1 MNSKQFSRAH
11 KQIKEEQLHNNKL
24 DSLINEIN
32 IMSPDN
38 GEISCLHS
46 KQVQEKQ
53 KNPADSNKEQFP
65 KKDSLVIRI
74 LKNVEHLKRE
84 KQKIKDFRMNS
95 QCSFQGENEIQVYH
109 RRVVSLQNENTQK
122 SDIYQ
127 IPIPQSIKLLQT
139 DLLKHKKQ
147 DNIIKKSLNKE
158 GCILIKE
165 LFFISTI
172 KAIITIYQNI
182 IKFHKTVNIK
192 DLPEL
197 SQQDKIESYSGD
209 YVNQIRQKL
218 KLKQDFSFYNLF
230 FWKFNSCFTI
240 IMLIL
245 GMIESNSNFI
255 ISLLL
260 YNIIENFQNGDK
272 EQAQL
277 DALYLTFLS
286 IVTIIGRHYQYIQ
299 LSKFGGKLRQILMYI
314 LIEKI
319 STLSSCSIQKSN
331 SGSILNIIC
340 SDLSTLEWQY
350 GYIYCIPIVPIS
362 LLCSGWIL
370 WLQFQGPYGLMAV
383 LICVITYPTQTII
396 QKCIQAKIKKLK
408 EYQDLRLKQQTN
420 FLDNLQTI
428 KMYCWQETVRQLI
441 LKTRH
446 QEWKQYIL
454 IQILTLIDRSINQSI
469 NIWGSFLFLIII
481 YNLGIPLNLQ
491 KIILTIQLM
500 ASIRY
505 YCVHQV
511 SYGLK
516 AIINLNVI
524 FKRIKNFTQIEPLFA
539 QILEF
544 QNDHPNANPQS
555 FLELSSNKELSQF
568 SLIKLTEKTNQQTKP
583 SFQILQEEVIQIR
596 SVYCYWDM
604 QKQPLLKNINFIA
617 NRGQLISVIGKT
629 GSGKTTF
636 LQLILKEIP
645 YIQGQL
651 EIAENLTF
659 GYVEQEPF
667 INPSTIKENILFGR
681 EYNQELFNEVL
692 KASNFISDLIDL
704 PDLENTEIGENGATL
719 SGGQKARLS
728 LARALYAMPS
738 VYLFDDPLSAVD
750 SKVAKH
756 LFSQAIQQFIF
767 QYQPTKNNNQPN
779 PLVIM
784 TTHQLSYALKCDYIV
799 VLEEG
804 QIICQ
809 GKASDVGLQ
818 IEKILNIQPVEILE
832 NNQNQKN
839 KQQQNFDGKKKL
851 NKDNLSYHQTNLLTP
866 NEKVIKTAKQLI
878 FYVTK
883 SKLLL
888 ILILNLLTEI
898 IRNIFYRLLT
908 LNEDDESIRK
918 YTFIIL
924 LLVISNLINNVLKY
938 SICSYVILDMNNL
951 IFSKTTLALANGK
964 KAYFDKLPSGII
976 INKYSTDL
984 SILDNQMP
992 IVLIDIFEDGC
1003 QFIISLLM
1011 IGFLQPFFFLPILLT
1026 LFLSYI
1032 LFKTVVQILSQ
1043 LKINDLVQRAPQLSQ
1058 FKIYLQGLTHY
1069 RLQNQFNQLKQ
1080 KFFMLANNSFQ
1091 SNYIYHQTQKCFSQ
1105 YIDLI
1110 GLFTK
1115 TSGTYLIIAFIG
1127 DNSLFSQAL
1136 LLLQSFHSQNTLLR
1150 QLMELSGLF
1159 NSYERLLDIL
1169 EIDQEKDKE
1178 NINKILPKA
1187 WPKQGSIVLKNL
1199 SMQYDMNQKPVLKN
1213 IEMEIKP
1220 EEKIAFVG
1228 RTGAGKSSLIAA
1240 LFRLVEIDSQSQI
1253 FIDGCDVR
1261 ELSLNQLRKALAIIP
1276 QQPLLFYGS
1285 IKQNLDPQNL
1295 YTDSDI
1301 WKALS
1306 EVNMDNLIEQQKQLL
1321 NCDIMDLN
1329 LSAGQKQQL
1338 CLARVILMRRKILIL
1353 DEASANIDILT
1364 DQAIQEIIRS
1374 KFMDCTIITI
1384 AHRLNTIAHYDKV
1397 IVLENG
1403 EIVEQGNPF
1412 ELLSNDQN
1420 AESINKKTK
1429 FSEMVLE
1436 TGNKNAQQIFIM
1448 AKESYYIQ
1456 QLKKKQKA
1464 KL

>member
-1 MNSKQFSRAH
+1 MNSNFHSNTDKQF
-11 KQIKEEQLHNNKL
+11 KQQRQCISKL
-24 DSLINEIN
+24 DCLVNEIS
-32 IMSPDN
+32 IMTPND
-38 GEISCLHS
+38 GEIVCLNS
-46 KQVQEKQ
+46 LKAPTKRTIQIESTNQQPQRKDSLTTKIFQNVIRLKKEKQ
-53 KNPADSNKEQFP
+53 KNQ
-65 KKDSLVIRI
+65 
-74 LKNVEHLKRE
+74 
-84 KQKIKDFRMNS
+84 DFRINS
-95 QCSFQGENEIQVYH
+95 QCDIKPESEVQFNK
-109 RRVVSLQNENTQK
+109 RRVVSLESESNKQSETCQISIPK
-122 SDIYQ
+122 SV
-127 IPIPQSIKLLQT
+127 KLLKT
-139 DLLKHKKQ
+139 DLLKNKKQ
-147 DNIIKKSLNKE
+147 VNTRQVVKSKE
-158 GCILIKE
+158 GCKFIKE
-165 LFFISTI
+165 LLFISTI
-172 KAIITIYQNI
+172 KTIITIYQNI
-182 IKFHKTVNIK
+182 IKYHKTVDIK
-192 DLPEL
+192 DLPQLSPQDQIEL
-197 SQQDKIESYSGD
+197 YSAE
-209 YVNQIRQKL
+209 YVNQMRQDL
-218 KLKQDFSFYNLF
+218 KVKVDFSFYNLF
-230 FWKFNSCFTI
+230 FWKFNSCFTLT
-240 IMLIL
+240 MLIL

-260 YNIIENFQNGDK
+260 FNIIENVQNGNK
-272 EQAQL
+272 EAAQL
-277 DALYLTFLS
+277 NALYLTFLS
-286 IVTIIGRHYQYIQ
+286 LITIIGRHYQYIQ

-319 STLSSCSIQKSN
+319 STLSICSIQKSN

-396 QKCIQAKIKKLK
+396 QKCIQSMIKQLK

-420 FLDNLQTI
+420 FLDNIQTI
-428 KMYCWQETVRQLI
+428 KMYCWQESVRQMI
-441 LKTRH
+441 LRTRLL
-446 QEWKQYIL
+446 EWKKHIQ

-469 NIWGSFLFLIII
+469 NIWGSFLFLVII

-491 KIILTIQLM
+491 KVILTIQLM

-524 FKRIKNFTQIEPLFA
+524 FKRIKDFAQIEPLFA

-544 QNDHPNANPQS
+544 HNDHPNINGQS
-555 FLELSSNKELSQF
+555 YLELSSNKEMSQF
-568 SLIKLTEKTNQQTKP
+568 SLIKLSEKANQQTKA
-583 SFQILQEEVIQIR
+583 SFQILQDEAITIR
-596 SVYCYWDM
+596 SVYCYWEL
-604 QKQPLLKNINFIA
+604 QKQPLLKNINFTA

-651 EIAENLTF
+651 ELSDNLTF

-667 INPSTIKENILFGR
+667 INPTTIKENILFGR
-681 EYNQELFNEVL
+681 EYNKELFDEVL
-692 KASNFISDLIDL
+692 KASNFLTDLVEL
-704 PDLENTEIGENGATL
+704 PDLENTVIGDNGATL
-719 SGGQKARLS
+719 SGGQRARLS

-756 LFSQAIQQFIF
+756 IFSKAIQQFIF
-767 QYQPTKNNNQPN
+767 QYQPTKRNNHPS
-779 PLVIM
+779 PIVIL

-799 VLEEG
+799 VLEDG

-809 GKASDVGLQ
+809 GKAIDIGLQ
-818 IEKILNIQPVEILE
+818 IEKILNVQPVEINE
-832 NNQNQKN
+832 NAQNSRQQLSFTKKKSNNFNLCQNQII
-839 KQQQNFDGKKKL
+839 
-851 NKDNLSYHQTNLLTP
+851 LLTP
-866 NEKVIKTAKQLI
+866 NEQVIKTIKKLI
-878 FYVTK
+878 QYVTT

-888 ILILNLLTEI
+888 ILALNILTEI
-898 IRNIFYRLLT
+898 IRNLFYRLLT
-908 LNEDDESIRK
+908 LNADDEGIRK
-918 YTFIIL
+918 YAFLISV
-924 LLVISNLINNVLKY
+924 LVITHLINNVLKY
-938 SICSYVILDMNNL
+938 SICSYVILDMNNK
-951 IFSKTTLALANGK
+951 IFSKSMQALAHGK
-964 KAYFDKLPSGII
+964 KSFFDKQPSGII

-1003 QFIISLLM
+1003 QFVVSLLM

-1026 LFLSYI
+1026 LFLSYV

-1043 LKINDLVQRAPQLSQ
+1043 LKINDLTQRAPQLSQ
-1058 FKIYLQGLTHY
+1058 FKIYIQGLTHY
-1069 RLQNQFNQLKQ
+1069 RLSNQFNQLKQ
-1080 KFFMLANNSFQ
+1080 KFFALANNSFQ
-1091 SNYIYHQTQKCFSQ
+1091 SNYIYHLTQKCFSQ
-1105 YIDLI
+1105 YVDLI
-1110 GLFTK
+1110 ALITK
-1115 TSGTYLIIAFIG
+1115 TSGTYLIIAFIE

-1159 NSYERLLDIL
+1159 NSYERLLDIF
-1169 EIDQEKDKE
+1169 EIEKEKDDEKGST
-1178 NINKILPKA
+1178 ILPRA

-1199 SMQYDMNQKPVLKN
+1199 SLQYCANQQPVLKN
-1213 IEMEIKP
+1213 IDLEIKP

-1228 RTGAGKSSLIAA
+1228 RTGAGKSSLISA
-1240 LFRLVEIDSQSQI
+1240 LFRLVDIGSESSIL
-1253 FIDGCDVR
+1253 IDGCNVKD
-1261 ELSLNQLRKALAIIP
+1261 LSLNQLRRALAIIP

-1306 EVNMDNLIEQQKQLL
+1306 EVNLDGMIEQQKQLL

-1374 KFMDCTIITI
+1374 KFMDCTILTI

-1403 EIVEQGNPF
+1403 EIAEQGNPF
-1412 ELLSNDQN
+1412 ELLSDDYQ
-1420 AESINKKTK
+1420 AEFINKKTK
-1429 FSEMVLE
+1429 FAEMVLE
-1436 TGNKNAQQIFIM
+1436 TGNMNAQQIFGM

-1464 KL
+1464 KI

>member
-1 MNSKQFSRAH
+1 MKTNIFTRSDKQS
-11 KQIKEEQLHNNKL
+11 KEEQLHNNKQDCL
-24 DSLINEIN
+24 VNEIN
-32 IMSPDN
+32 IISPVDVEMQILN
-38 GEISCLHS
+38 SSQIPVQMKNPIESTK
-46 KQVQEKQ
+46 KQIQKRDTQVTKIFKDAGHLKKETQ
-53 KNPADSNKEQFP
+53 KNT
-65 KKDSLVIRI
+65 
-74 LKNVEHLKRE
+74 
-84 KQKIKDFRMNS
+84 DFQVNS
-95 QCSFQGENEIQVYH
+95 QCSIQADNEIKLYQK
-109 RRVVSLQNENTQK
+109 RVFSLQNENEK
-122 SDIYQ
+122 KYDIHQ
-127 IPIPQSIKLLQT
+127 NQIPQSVKLLKT
-139 DLLKHKKQ
+139 DILKHKKQ
-147 DNIIKKSLNKE
+147 AKVIQVTRFKDRCTL
-158 GCILIKE
+158 LKE

-172 KAIITIYQNI
+172 KAIITIYKKI

-197 SQQDKIESYSGD
+197 SEQDQIESYSHD
-209 YVNQIRQKL
+209 YVNQIRQEL
-218 KLKQDFSFYNLF
+218 KLKQEFSFYNLF
-230 FWKFNSCFTI
+230 FWKFNSCFTL

-260 YNIIENFQNGDK
+260 YNIIENFQNNDK

-277 DALYLTFLS
+277 NALYLAFLS
-286 IVTIIGRHYQYIQ
+286 IITIIGRHYQYIQ

-319 STLSSCSIQKSN
+319 STLSNCSIQKSN

-362 LLCSGWIL
+362 LLCSGCIL

-383 LICVITYPTQTII
+383 MICIITYPTQTII
-396 QKCIQAKIKKLK
+396 QKCIQSMIKKLK
-408 EYQDLRLKQQTN
+408 QYQDLRLKQQTN
-420 FLDNLQTI
+420 FLDNIQTI
-428 KMYCWQETVRQLI
+428 KMYCWQETVRQMI

-446 QEWKQYIL
+446 LEWKQYIL

-524 FKRIKNFTQIEPLFA
+524 FKRIKNFTLIQPLFA
-539 QILEF
+539 QIFEF
-544 QNDHPNANPQS
+544 QNDHPNANAQS
-555 FLELSSNKELSQF
+555 YLELSSNKELSQF
-568 SLIKLTEKTNQQTKP
+568 SLIKLTEKTNPQTKI
-583 SFQILQEEVIQIR
+583 SFQVLQDEAIQIR

-604 QKQPLLKNINFIA
+604 QKQPLLKNINFTG
-617 NRGQLISVIGKT
+617 NRGQLISIIGKT

-651 EIAENLTF
+651 ELVENLTF

-681 EYNQELFNEVL
+681 EYNQELFHEVL
-692 KASNFISDLIDL
+692 KASNFLSDLVNL
-704 PDLENTEIGENGATL
+704 PDLENTIIGENGATL
-719 SGGQKARLS
+719 SGGQRARLS

-738 VYLFDDPLSAVD
+738 VYLLDDPLSAVD

-767 QYQPTKNNNQPN
+767 QYQTTKNKNQPS
-779 PLVIM
+779 PIVIM

-809 GKASDVGLQ
+809 GKANEVGLQ
-818 IEKILNIQPVEILE
+818 IEKILNIQPVEIIE
-832 NNQNQKN
+832 SNQNSKN
-839 KQQQNFDGKKKL
+839 RQQQSLDIKKKQ
-851 NKDNLSYHQTNLLTP
+851 NSENLFYQPTNLLTP
-866 NEKVIKTAKQLI
+866 NQQVIKTIKQLLL
-878 FYVTK
+878 YVTR
-883 SKLLL
+883 SKLFI
-888 ILILNLLTEI
+888 ILVLNVLTEI
-898 IRNIFYRLLT
+898 IRNLFYRLLT
-908 LNEDDESIRK
+908 LNADDEGIRK
-918 YTFIIL
+918 YAFIIL
-924 LLVISNLINNVLKY
+924 FLVLTNLINNILKY
-938 SICSYVILDMNNL
+938 SICSYVILDMNNQ
-951 IFSKTTLALANGK
+951 IFSKSMLALSNGK
-964 KAYFDKLPSGII
+964 KGYFDKLPSGII

-1003 QFIISLLM
+1003 QFITSLLM
-1011 IGFLQPFFFLPILLT
+1011 IGFLQPFFFLPIMLT

-1032 LFKTVVQILSQ
+1032 LFKTVVQVLSQ
-1043 LKINDLVQRAPQLSQ
+1043 LKINDLSQRAPQLSQ
-1058 FKIYLQGLTHY
+1058 FKIYMQGLTHY
-1069 RLQNQFNQLKQ
+1069 RLSNQFNQLKQ
-1080 KFFMLANNSFQ
+1080 RFFILANNSFK
-1091 SNYIYHQTQKCFSQ
+1091 SNYLYHQTQKCFSQ
-1105 YIDLI
+1105 YVDLI
-1110 GLFTK
+1110 ALFTK
-1115 TSGTYLIIAFIG
+1115 TSGTYLIIAFIE

-1169 EIDQEKDKE
+1169 EIDQEKDNE
-1178 NINKILPKA
+1178 NSKLILPKA
-1187 WPKQGSIVLKNL
+1187 WPKQGSIELRNL
-1199 SMQYDMNQKPVLKN
+1199 SLQYDVTQKAVLKN

-1240 LFRLVEIDSQSQI
+1240 LFRMVEIDSQSQI
-1253 FIDGCDVR
+1253 LIDGCDVKG
-1261 ELSLNQLRKALAIIP
+1261 LSLNQLRKALAIIP

-1306 EVNMDNLIEQQKQLL
+1306 EVNMDSLIEQQKLLL

-1374 KFMDCTIITI
+1374 KFMDCTILTI
-1384 AHRLNTIAHYDKV
+1384 AHRLNTIAHYDRV

-1403 EIVEQGNPF
+1403 VIVEQGNPF
-1412 ELLSNDQN
+1412 ELLSNDYN
-1420 AESINKKTK
+1420 SESINKKTK

-1448 AKESYYIQ
+1448 AKESFCIQ
-1456 QLKKKQKA
+1456 QLKKKQKVRQ
-1464 KL
+1464 